1 MQLDLFG
8 KVALITGSYKGIGL
22 RIAQKLHEEGCLI
35 AINGRNSSGVANASA
50 KLPGSVGVV
59 GDVTDNLDAQRLVAE
74 VIKTFGQLDVLVC
87 NVGGGQSVPP
97 GKESIDEWRRIFAL
111 NLWSTTNMVE
121 AAHQA
126 LVASKGVIICISSI
140 CGVEVIR
147 GAPVTYSVAKAALNA
162 YVRGIARPLGKQGI
176 RINAIA
182 PGNIL
187 FDDSVWAHKL
197 EADELEVR
205 SMLQQEVSLG
215 CLGSSDDV
223 ANLVSYLAS
232 PRSSFATG
240 GIWTLDGGQVHS

>member
-1 MQLDLFG
+1 
-8 KVALITGSYKGIGL
+8 
-22 RIAQKLHEEGCLI
+22 
-35 AINGRNSSGVANASA
+35 
-50 KLPGSVGVV
+50 
-59 GDVTDNLDAQRLVAE
+59 
-74 VIKTFGQLDVLVC
+74 
-87 NVGGGQSVPP
+87 
-97 GKESIDEWRRIFAL
+97 
-111 NLWSTTNMVE
+111 MVE

-162 YVRGIARPLGKQGI
+162 YVRGIARPLGKLGI

-205 SMLQQEVSLG
+205 SNLQQEVSLG